1 MESLQVEMEACE
13 ITKEHLNKEI
23 ELESTLQK
31 ILRQEEEGW
40 RLRSHILWL
49 KGGDQNT
56 KFFQNQC
63 KDGKRWNSMQE
74 LKAEDGSL
82 IQGKATI
89 STEVRTFFEHLYS
102 NEDQVPH
109 HLMEEMVS
117 NIPSLFIKED
127 RLRLESPITK
137 DEIKKAIWSLHPDK
151 APGPDGFP
159 ICFYRVFWFLVK
171 KYLMCLISWM
181 EKGNMRGATNST
193 FLALIPKEHNPTT
206 IKKFRPISL

>member
-40 RLRSHILWL
+40 RLRSRILWL

-63 KDGKRWNSMQE
+63 KDTQRWNSMRE

-82 IQGKATI
+82 IQGQAAI

-102 NEDQVPH
+102 N
-109 HLMEEMVS
+109 
-117 NIPSLFIKED
+117 
-127 RLRLESPITK
+127 
-137 DEIKKAIWSLHPDK
+137 
-151 APGPDGFP
+151 
-159 ICFYRVFWFLVK
+159 
-171 KYLMCLISWM
+171 
-181 EKGNMRGATNST
+181 
-193 FLALIPKEHNPTT
+193 
-206 IKKFRPISL
+206 